1 MIRFIKDQN
10 GNLFYIIA
18 NICVTKSNK
27 SKYVSETPCDP
38 IMLSW
43 YGEVAEIMER
53 STSLVRTMRAT
64 SEGNISLHNRSRAHD
79 WISAVMNLY
88 ITSSARDELHRSAA
102 AFNEL
107 QTKEEFFTSRFYQSP
122 LLAGGIKPH
131 WNSSIIS
138 HGEELPRILKWYC
151 IK

>member
-1 MIRFIKDQN
+1 MKSSSIVT
-10 GNLFYIIA
+10 

-64 SEGNISLHNRSRAHD
+64 SEGNISLHNRTRAHD
-79 WISAVMNLY
+79 
-88 ITSSARDELHRSAA
+88 
-102 AFNEL
+102 
-107 QTKEEFFTSRFYQSP
+107 
-122 LLAGGIKPH
+122 
-131 WNSSIIS
+131 
-138 HGEELPRILKWYC
+138 
-151 IK
+151 